1 MEDEQIMETIKQ
13 YKVTLQHDNGIVHI
27 TVNATSEDSARNIIM
42 DVERCPLRA
51 ILEVKEV
58 KDLQKEVQENNFKK
72 FKEKVNSMTVDE
84 FTEFDRVMYRT
95 FNFIWAVEELD
106 IEEVNNLQANQKEDT
121 LSMTSKELFDFFKK
135 NLSMHIE

>member
-1 MEDEQIMETIKQ
+1 METIKQ
-13 YKVTLQHDNGIVHI
+13 YKVTLQHDNGIAHI
-27 TVNATSEDSARNIIM
+27 TVNATSEDSARKIIT

-58 KDLQKEVQENNFKK
+58 KDLQRELQENNFKK

>member
-1 MEDEQIMETIKQ
+1 
-13 YKVTLQHDNGIVHI
+13 
-27 TVNATSEDSARNIIM
+27 
-42 DVERCPLRA
+42 
-51 ILEVKEV
+51 
-58 KDLQKEVQENNFKK
+58 
-72 FKEKVNSMTVDE
+72 MTVDE

>member
-1 MEDEQIMETIKQ
+1 METIKQ
-13 YKVTLQHDNGIVHI
+13 YKVTLQHDNGIAHI
-27 TVNATSEDSARNIIM
+27 TVNATSEDSAKNIIM
-42 DVERCPLRA
+42 DVERCPSRA
-51 ILEVKEV
+51 ILEVEEV
-58 KDLQKEVQENNFKK
+58 KDFQKEIQENNFKK

-106 IEEVNNLQANQKEDT
+106 IEEVNNLQSNQKEDT

>member
-1 MEDEQIMETIKQ
+1 METIKQ
-13 YKVTLQHDNGIVHI
+13 YKVTLQHDNGIVTI
-27 TVNATSEDSARNIIM
+27 TVNATSEDSARKIIT

-51 ILEVKEV
+51 IKKIEVVRDMQRE
-58 KDLQKEVQENNFKK
+58 LQEKKFKK
-72 FKEKVNSMTVDE
+72 FKEKVNSMTIDE

-135 NLSMHIE
+135 NLSMDIE